1 MNNKIFEFK
10 NDLVSDLYT
19 YLFSDNM
26 FICFNSLDDILY
38 LIYSYKNIII
48 INNLLDNKIMNKINN
63 AHENKIISFYFY
75 LNKSNKKDLFISIS
89 FDNIKLWNV
98 NNCECLLNL
107 LLNPDC
113 SFISAC
119 IMNDNNNN
127 YIIQSTIGNDSLI
140 VVYDFDGHTIKKID
154 DSSDETIFID
164 KYFDINLN
172 KNYIITGNNGYV
184 KSFDFNEN
192 ALYHKYSE
200 NSNKFQNSIV
210 ITEQN
215 EQKKLISSSGDG
227 NIRLWDFHS
236 GEFLNKININKNHG
250 LFGICL
256 WNNYLFVSV
265 SNKSIKIISLE
276 DDNKIIN
283 EIYGHKGPVLCIK
296 KIIDS
301 RLGKCL
307 ISYGKNE
314 KIKIWKLKQNIKF
327 L

>member
-38 LIYSYKNIII
+38 LIYSYKNTIII
-48 INNLLDNKIMNKINN
+48 YNLLDNKIMNKINN
-63 AHENKIISFYFY
+63 AHKNKIISFYYY
-75 LNKSNKKDLFISIS
+75 LDKNNKKDLFISIS

-107 LLNPDC
+107 LLGQDC
-113 SFISAC
+113 SFVSAC
-119 IMNDNNNN
+119 IMNDNKNN
-127 YIIQSTIGNDSLI
+127 YIIQSSMDNDDLI
-140 VVYDFDGHTIKKID
+140 VVYDFDRHTIKKID
-154 DSSDETIFID
+154 NSSDETIFID
-164 KYFDINLN
+164 NYFDINLN

-192 ALYHKYSE
+192 SLYHKYTE
-200 NSNKFQNSIV
+200 NSIKFQNSIV

-227 NIRLWDFHS
+227 NIRFWDFHS
-236 GEFLNKININKNHG
+236 GEFLSKININKNHG

-265 SNKSIKIISLE
+265 SNKSIKIISLG

-301 RLGKCL
+301 RVGKCL

-314 KIKIWKLKQNIKF
+314 KIKLWKLKKNIKF